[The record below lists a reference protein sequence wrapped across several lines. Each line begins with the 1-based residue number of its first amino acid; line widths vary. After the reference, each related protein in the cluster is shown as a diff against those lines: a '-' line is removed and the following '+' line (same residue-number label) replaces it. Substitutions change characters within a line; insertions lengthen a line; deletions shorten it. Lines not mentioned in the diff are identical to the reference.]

1 MIDYTLDYLASMDV
15 YAADEEE
22 QKALETGIKLWLLEN
37 GIRETD
43 SDDYRKKYI
52 VDALNKI
59 STSDLKTFL
68 ISYPVISEVVQIV
81 FEYKEDGSITAD
93 RKNELMGYMKK
104 LYESGIGDK
113 YLPVSEIR
121 SILG

>member
-93 RKNELMGYMKK
+93 RQNELM
-104 LYESGIGDK
+104 
-113 YLPVSEIR
+113 
-121 SILG
+121 